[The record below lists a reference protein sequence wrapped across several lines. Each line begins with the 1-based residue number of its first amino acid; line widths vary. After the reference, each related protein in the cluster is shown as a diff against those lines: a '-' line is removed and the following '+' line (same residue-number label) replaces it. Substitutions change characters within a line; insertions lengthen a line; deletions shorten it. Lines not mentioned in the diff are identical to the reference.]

1 MAKGIDIA
9 LDTLEEAKELLKKE
23 QDNSGGNQDLA
34 MTITKVDE
42 AIMWR
47 EKDLIMNRK
56 RG

>member
-23 QDNSGGNQDLA
+23 QDSSGDNQDLV

-42 AIMWR
+42 AILWR
-47 EKDLIMNRK
+47 EKDLIINK
-56 RG
+56 QRG